1 MSPQQISIIGG
12 GWAGLAAAVAAC
24 EAGHRV
30 SLYEAS
36 SSLGGRA
43 RSLANTV
50 NELPLDNGQHIL
62 IGAYSATLGLMQR
75 VGLDPSALLLRL
87 QLDVRF
93 ADQRGLVLPNWP
105 APWHA
110 LWGILNASGWSARD
124 KWSLLKACVAWQIN
138 GFTCAP
144 TWTVTELMHHHKVR
158 GRVVIELIEPLC
170 LSALNTPMAQ
180 ASAAVFLRVL
190 HDALMGGPG
199 SSDLLIPKVDLHQ
212 LLPQACEAWLS
223 ARGAKVHLSHR
234 ISVDDLQSE
243 AFTPSPQHA
252 VILATPAWEAARL
265 SANLNP
271 TWSAQAQALSHLP
284 IATVYV
290 RCNDVGFKGLSRPML
305 ALHSQADR
313 PAQFV
318 FCRTKLTQQNGVL
331 ACVISA
337 CDTERAA
344 LETQVL
350 QQLQEQL
357 GLHQL
362 EVIQTVVEKRA
373 AFACTPHLQRPAC
386 AVAPHVWACG
396 DYVAGPYPAT
406 LEGAVRSGL
415 QVVAQ
420 L

>member
-1 MSPQQISIIGG
+1 MASQQISIIGG

-30 SLYEAS
+30 NLYEAS

-43 RSLANTV
+43 RSLAQTV
-50 NELPLDNGQHIL
+50 NKLPLDNGQHIL
-62 IGAYSATLGLMQR
+62 IGAYSATLGLMQS
-75 VGLDPSALLLRL
+75 VGLDPNALLLRL
-87 QLDVRF
+87 PLDVRF
-93 ADQRGLVLPNWP
+93 ADQRGLSLPNWP
-105 APWHA
+105 APLHA
-110 LWGILNASGWSARD
+110 LWGILNASGWSALD
-124 KWSLLKACVAWQIN
+124 KWSLLKTCLAWQIK
-138 GFTCAP
+138 GFTCPP
-144 TWTVTELMHHHKVR
+144 TWSVADLMHHHGLCERAVN
-158 GRVVIELIEPLC
+158 ELIEPLC

-190 HDALMGGPG
+190 SDALMGGPG
-199 SSDLLIPKVDLHQ
+199 SSDLLIPQVDLHQ

-223 ARGAKVHLSHR
+223 ERGAKVHLSQR
-234 ISVDDLQSE
+234 ISADDLKSE
-243 AFTPSPQHA
+243 AFIPSPQHS

-265 SANLNP
+265 TANFNP
-271 TWSAQAQALSHLP
+271 TWSAQAHAMSHLP

-290 RCNDVGFKGLSRPML
+290 RCSDVGFKGLSRPMV

-318 FCRTKLTQQNGVL
+318 FCRTQLTQQDGVL

-337 CDTERAA
+337 CDTERAV

-350 QQLQEQL
+350 QQLQEQV
-357 GLHQL
+357 GLQQL
-362 EVIQTVVEKRA
+362 EVLQTVVEKRA
-373 AFACTPHLQRPAC
+373 AFACTPHLQRPAS